1 VFNTV
6 KPEPV
11 SFTLVLENNPTL
23 LTKIGKKNPSSSASH
38 MSPPKSQIQSQK
50 TQQNQTPKLV
60 SSLFLPHQLPIPLIY
75 HNYMTQK
82 LRKCQHFCTKD
93 LSTAHSQI
101 PTHYHHGN
109 LPPPKDKYPSSAAQA

>member
-23 LTKIGKKNPSSSASH
+23 LTKRGRKKNPSSSASH

-50 TQQNQTPKLV
+50 TQQNQTPKLI
-60 SSLFLPHQLPIPLIY
+60 SSRFLPH
-75 HNYMTQK
+75 
-82 LRKCQHFCTKD
+82 
-93 LSTAHSQI
+93 
-101 PTHYHHGN
+101 
-109 LPPPKDKYPSSAAQA
+109 